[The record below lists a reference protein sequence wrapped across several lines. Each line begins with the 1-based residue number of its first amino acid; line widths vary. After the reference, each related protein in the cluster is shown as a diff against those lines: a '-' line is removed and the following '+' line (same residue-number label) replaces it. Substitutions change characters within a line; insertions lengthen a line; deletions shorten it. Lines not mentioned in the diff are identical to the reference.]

1 MTNRSLSAHFQPGD
15 LVPHLGAGINEGAKT
30 GWRWGREGGSLSL
43 PGLRCAILKAILSA
57 DVLSELAQKNLEMT

>member
-1 MTNRSLSAHFQPGD
+1 MREQRQ
-15 LVPHLGAGINEGAKT
+15 AGG
-30 GWRWGREGGSLSL
+30 GGGRGGSLGP